1 MGGGRQHGRPG
12 WCDAPP
18 EPPAPPPVP
27 AAEELRSSGF
37 DTALAVYERQLI
49 EAALQET
56 GGNISEA
63 SRLLKVSRNGLK
75 RKIRRHGLA

>member
-1 MGGGRQHGRPG
+1 MRTA
-12 WCDAPP
+12 APP
-18 EPPAPPPVP
+18 EPPAPPPAP
-27 AAEELRSSGF
+27 AADELRSSGYGN
-37 DTALAVYERQLI
+37 ALAAYERQLI

-63 SRLLKVSRNGLK
+63 SRLLKISRNGLK